1 MSGSAPGAGG
11 YYPQEAYYAPGWQA
25 PHLPSPEEKE
35 QRRRRTRRLLLAGA
49 AVLGVIVLVA
59 AVLGLRYALSVRPL
73 GEVDS
78 PTTAHA
84 RQLDRGHCLPTLPAD
99 GPVGEVDV
107 VPCGDLHVAEVVGAH
122 TLPEGPW
129 PGTEEAARSTSATC
143 EMETAQ
149 RELGFEPV
157 VWAPSEQAW
166 GQGYRTGLCLAAL
179 PDGEARGSWATG
191 DVTVEA
197 G

>member
-1 MSGSAPGAGG
+1 MSGQAPRQDG

-25 PHLPSPEEKE
+25 PHQPSPEE
-35 QRRRRTRRLLLAGA
+35 QDRRRRRTRQILLAGA
-49 AVLGVIVLVA
+49 AVLGVITLVA
-59 AVLGLRYALSVRPL
+59 VVLGARYALAVRPL

-84 RQLDRGHCLPTLPAD
+84 RQLDRGHCLPALPAD
-99 GPVGEVDV
+99 GTVGEVDV
-107 VPCGDLHVAEVVGAH
+107 VPCDEPHVAEVVGAH
-122 TLPEGPW
+122 TLADGPW
-129 PGTEEAARSTSATC
+129 PGSAEAARSTAATC

-157 VWAPSEQAW
+157 VWAPSEAAW
-166 GQGYRTGLCLAAL
+166 GQGYRTGLCLAHL
-179 PDGEARGSWATG
+179 PEGEARGSWASG
-191 DVTVEA
+191 DVTLEE